1 MVFFNYATMQMA
13 AKIVYYGPGLCGK
26 TTNLHVIYG
35 RTAPTSRGEM
45 VCLETETDRTLFFDL
60 LPLDVGV
67 IGGFKTRLQ
76 LYTVPGQVFYNT
88 TRKLVLKGVD
98 GIVFVADSQRPMR
111 DPNVESLKNLR
122 ENLAEIGLTLESVPR
137 VFQYNKRDLQN
148 ILSIDELNESLN
160 PDGSVEW
167 HESSATNGT
176 GVFETLKAISKL
188 TLRSLK
194 GRMTVEQ
201 RRPTVVVSGETP
213 APIPAAALHA
223 PGAPAH
229 TSGITA
235 AVESLGD
242 AEGAG
247 AIAAPPARNPFDSTI
262 SRLQRL
268 QTLHRQGVDLHAASA
283 AGASLAALTPP
294 PAAVRG
300 PELPPPDAPFEAAN
314 LPPVEDPASEV
325 SFAEIQPPP
334 DEPSPDSVVKH
345 VRVRSNVD
353 ILAELEKLRK
363 IATQRPSS
371 PSHGKIKS
379 AADVSLDD
387 LLGSTKNNRRD
398 VAHSFEVLVPRD
410 ALAKSRRVTVGLSF
424 GDGEG
429 GVIGPEKR
437 FDVELAGVKD
447 LQKLLLSLKFNVR
460 AE

>member
-122 ENLAEIGLTLESVPR
+122 ENLAEIGLTLDTVPH
-137 VFQYNKRDLQN
+137 VLQYNKRDLPN
-148 ILSIDELNESLN
+148 ILSLDELNGSLN
-160 PDGSVEW
+160 PDGSVEFY
-167 HESSATNGT
+167 EASATNGT

-223 PGAPAH
+223 SGSPRRV
-229 TSGITA
+229 SGISA
-235 AVESLGD
+235 AIDSLGEAD
-242 AEGAG
+242 
-247 AIAAPPARNPFDSTI
+247 AAPPPPESQSTFDSTI

-268 QTLHRQGVDLHAASA
+268 QSLHRQGVDLHAASA
-283 AGASLAALTPP
+283 AGAGLAALTPP
-294 PAAVRG
+294 PTAPAAG
-300 PELPPPDAPFEAAN
+300 PGPQEAPFEAAN
-314 LPPVEDPASEV
+314 VPAEDPGGEV

-334 DEPSPDSVVKH
+334 DEPAPEAPVKH

-353 ILAELEKLRK
+353 ILSELEKLRK
-363 IATQRPSS
+363 IATQKPAS
-371 PSHGKIKS
+371 PAQKIRS

-387 LLGSTKNNRRD
+387 LLGSSRNHKKD
-398 VAHSFEVLVPRD
+398 VAQSFEVLVPRD
-410 ALAKSRRVTVGLSF
+410 ALAKSRRVSVALSF
-424 GDGEG
+424 GDDSGAA
-429 GVIGPEKR
+429 IGPEKK
-437 FDVELAGVKD
+437 FDVELAGARD
-447 LQKLLLSLKFNVR
+447 IQKLLLSLKFNVR
-460 AE
+460 GE

>member
-122 ENLAEIGLTLESVPR
+122 QNLGEIGLTLENVPR
-137 VFQYNKRDLQN
+137 VFQFNKRDLQN

-160 PDGSVEW
+160 PDGAVEW
-167 HESSATNGT
+167 YEASATHGT
-176 GVFETLKAISKL
+176 GVFETLKGISKL

-194 GRMTVEQ
+194 GRMAVEQ
-201 RRPTVVVSGETP
+201 RRPTVVVSAETP
-213 APIPAAALHA
+213 APIPAAALHT
-223 PGAPAH
+223 PAH

-235 AVESLGD
+235 AVESLGVP
-242 AEGAG
+242 E
-247 AIAAPPARNPFDSTI
+247 AAPAPADAFDSTI

-268 QTLHRQGVDLHAASA
+268 QSLARQGVDLHAASA
-283 AGASLAALTPP
+283 SGTDLSTLTAAAAATAPGPTDGPFEVAMAP
-294 PAAVRG
+294 PA
-300 PELPPPDAPFEAAN
+300 D
-314 LPPVEDPASEV
+314 DPASEV

-334 DEPSPDSVVKH
+334 DEPPPDSSVKH

-353 ILAELEKLRK
+353 ILSELEKLRK
-363 IATQRPSS
+363 IATQRPAA
-371 PSHGKIKS
+371 PPHVKTKS

-387 LLGSTKNNRRD
+387 LLNSTRNHKKD
-398 VAHSFEVLVPRD
+398 VAQSFEVLLPRE
-410 ALAKSRRVTVGLSF
+410 ALLKSRRVTVGLSF
-424 GDGEG
+424 GDDAGAA
-429 GVIGPEKR
+429 IGPEKR
-437 FDVELAGVKD
+437 FDVELAGAKD

-460 AE
+460 GE